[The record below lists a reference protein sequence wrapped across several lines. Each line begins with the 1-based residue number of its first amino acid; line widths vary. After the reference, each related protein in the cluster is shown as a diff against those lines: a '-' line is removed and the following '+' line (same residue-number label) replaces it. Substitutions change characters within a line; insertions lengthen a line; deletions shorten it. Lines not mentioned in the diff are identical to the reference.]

1 MRTSGTVGWVA
12 EPTEHYFDARPTTP
26 TRRREI
32 RLDLP
37 DGSLRL
43 TTDAG
48 VFSGDRVDPGT
59 RLLLQ
64 EAPSPPPT
72 GHLLDLGCGY
82 GPIALTMAR
91 RAPEA
96 TVWAVD
102 VNERAV
108 DLCAENAAGHDLSDR
123 VRAVVVD
130 AAGRPIDPAV
140 ALPRLDLLWSN
151 PPIRIGKT
159 ALHALLTTW
168 LDRLTPHGRAVLVVQ
183 RHLGADS
190 LADWLAREGF
200 ATTRLASRAGYRL
213 LDVAARPGAGA
224 PEPSS

>member
-1 MRTSGTVGWVA
+1 MRTSGTVGRVA

-26 TRRREI
+26 TARRTV

-37 DGSLRL
+37 DTSLHL

-48 VFSGDRVDPGT
+48 VFSGTRVDPGT
-59 RLLLQ
+59 RVLLQ
-64 EAPSPPPT
+64 EAPPPPAT

-91 RAPEA
+91 RAPGA

-108 DLCAENAAGHDLSDR
+108 ALCAENATAHDLGDR

-130 AAGRPIDPAV
+130 PAGRPVDPAGS
-140 ALPRLDLLWSN
+140 LPRLDLIWSN
-151 PPIRIGKT
+151 PPIRIGKS
-159 ALHALLTTW
+159 ALHALLLTW
-168 LDRLTPHGRAVLVVQ
+168 LDRLAPHGRAVLVVQ

-190 LADWLAREGF
+190 LATWLANQGF
-200 ATTRLASRAGYRL
+200 VTTRLTSRAGYRL
-213 LDVAARPGAGA
+213 LDVAARPGADTRRD
-224 PEPSS
+224 PS